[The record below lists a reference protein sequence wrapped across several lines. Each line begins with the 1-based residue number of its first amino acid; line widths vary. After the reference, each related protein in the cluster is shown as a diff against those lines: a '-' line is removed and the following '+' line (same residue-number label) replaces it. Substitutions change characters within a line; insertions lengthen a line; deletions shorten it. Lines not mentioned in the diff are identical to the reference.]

1 MADQSSAN
9 FDEMLTRLTPADRAA
24 IRARMTL
31 RSYEP
36 RQQIFGQNED
46 NNRFMVVESGRVR
59 TFSLALDGHE
69 ITTGIWSAGF
79 SLGLIS
85 GLAGVPRVLSC
96 EAIDRTTVRILTMAE
111 LQFLVTRI
119 PQLGF
124 ELAKLIA
131 GSAAKS
137 IARAALFSTTSVRGR
152 LIATLVSLGD
162 LPDARTGPDSAVV
175 TGLSHED
182 IASLVRASRPWISL
196 TIRELEEQGYLRL
209 GRMQIEIPS
218 LTALASADSETT
230 FVE

>member
-1 MADQSSAN
+1 MAEHASAN
-9 FDEMLTRLTPADRAA
+9 FNDMLARLSPEDRQT
-24 IRARMTL
+24 ILSRMTL

-36 RQQIFGQNED
+36 RQQIFGQND
-46 NNRFMVVESGRVR
+46 NNNRFMVIESGRVR

-96 EAIDRTTVRILTMAE
+96 EAIDRTTVRILSMND
-111 LQFLVTRI
+111 LQALVTRI

-124 ELAKLIA
+124 DLAKLIA

-152 LIATLVSLGD
+152 LVATLISLGD

-182 IASLVRASRPWISL
+182 IASLVGASRPWVSL

-209 GRMQIEIPS
+209 GRRQITIPS
-218 LTALASADSETT
+218 LTALSRAGVETACPD
-230 FVE
+230 